1 MHPPPLF
8 FEGRETHLWAFSGWS
23 RSMCG
28 GVLGLIRTLLPF
40 LLDSSED
47 YRGLPTM
54 LGRAK
59 LLLGAGVW
67 DASELVRAVSTGGV
81 CSIYDPLEP
90 PHSSTFPHLQWLKM
104 LCSCK
109 VGVPESPWA
118 TLWSWEIRKA
128 CSESIWPWGCLLCST
143 TYLILT
149 DTKSRGY
156 TRGLLLSL
164 LPPLSVF
171 DGQWSSSPGGHF
183 FLHWMGSSLR

>member
-1 MHPPPLF
+1 
-8 FEGRETHLWAFSGWS
+8 
-23 RSMCG
+23 
-28 GVLGLIRTLLPF
+28 
-40 LLDSSED
+40 
-47 YRGLPTM
+47 M

-59 LLLGAGVW
+59 LLLGAGGW

-90 PHSSTFPHLQWLKM
+90 PHSSTFPHRQGLKM

-109 VGVPESPWA
+109 VGVPESPSEA
-118 TLWSWEIRKA
+118 EQIRKA

-171 DGQWSSSPGGHF
+171 DGQ
-183 FLHWMGSSLR
+183 